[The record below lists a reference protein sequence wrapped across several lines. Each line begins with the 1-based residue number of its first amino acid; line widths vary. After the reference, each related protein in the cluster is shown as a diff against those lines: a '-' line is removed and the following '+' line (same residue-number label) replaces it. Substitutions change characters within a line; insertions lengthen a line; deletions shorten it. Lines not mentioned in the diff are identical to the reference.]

1 MSGTEATL
9 YTNLCQVTDDADI
22 PTGQIKEFPG
32 IEAGK
37 AFTLGP
43 KEPKVDH
50 AMVMNPDPSSI
61 SLDSRG
67 GKLQKLC
74 SFYHPE
80 NKMHFEALSTEPAF
94 QFYTGEYINATDA
107 KGKKLHGPRAGFCVE
122 ASRYINAP
130 NVDKWRNMVVLKK
143 GQKWGSKTVYRGWKA

>member
-1 MSGTEATL
+1 MTGTQCTL
-9 YTNLCQVTDDADI
+9 YTNLCQETDDADI
-22 PTGQIKEFPG
+22 PTGAIKEFPG

-37 AFTLGP
+37 SFTLGSQ
-43 KEPKVDH
+43 EPKVDH
-50 AMVMNPDPSSI
+50 AMVMNPDPSTVK
-61 SLDSRG
+61 LDTRQE
-67 GKLQKLC
+67 KLAKMC
-74 SFYHPE
+74 YFYHPDS
-80 NKMHFEALSTEPAF
+80 KMHFETLSTEPAF

-107 KGKKLHGPRAGFCVE
+107 SGKKLHGPRTGFCVE